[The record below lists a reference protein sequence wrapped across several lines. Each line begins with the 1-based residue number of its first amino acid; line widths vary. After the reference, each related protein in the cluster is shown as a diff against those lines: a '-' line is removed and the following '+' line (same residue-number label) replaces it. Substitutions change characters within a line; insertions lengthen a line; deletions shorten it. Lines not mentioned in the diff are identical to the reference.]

1 MDLKKLILIISTLSY
16 ITSDEPSVEYINA
29 CAKTQIAPADEDE
42 CIRSDIINDTTD
54 CCYVAYTDDQDKTV
68 KQCRIVNKGDSNTNS
83 VNNLKLE
90 LESEDTKLKEGT
102 SYNITCPKFGVI
114 NNNCGIVGHG
124 EPFKKEHCSTVKIA
138 EKYCCLLTFKVP
150 GDTET
155 HHACRLVEE
164 YIDKGK
170 TTKES
175 RNLIE
180 DLYEG
185 AILESGMC
193 SSVFK
198 KYSFYLLIITL
209 GLLFY

>member
-1 MDLKKLILIISTLSY
+1 MDLKKLIFIISTLSY
-16 ITSDEPSVEYINA
+16 IISVDYINE
-29 CAKTQIAPADEDE
+29 CTQTQIAPADEDE

-54 CCYVAYTDDQDKTV
+54 CCYVAYTDNQDTTV
-68 KQCRIVNKGDSNTNS
+68 KQCKLVTKENPKQNS
-83 VNNLKLE
+83 AHKLE
-90 LESEDTKLKEGT
+90 TSLNDEQIELKEGT
-102 SYNITCPKFGVI
+102 SFNITCPKFGVI

-138 EKYCCLLTFKVP
+138 EKYCCLLTFKIP

-155 HHACRLVEE
+155 HHACRLVED

-175 RNLIE
+175 RRLIE
-180 DLYEG
+180 NLYEG

-198 KYSFYLLIITL
+198 TYSFYLLIITL

>member
-1 MDLKKLILIISTLSY
+1 MDLKKLILIISILSY
-16 ITSDEPSVEYINA
+16 ITSVEYINA
-29 CAKTQIAPADEDE
+29 CAQTQIAPADEDE

-54 CCYVAYTDDQDKTV
+54 CCYVAYIDNQDKTV
-68 KQCRIVNKGDSNTNS
+68 KQCRVVDKEDSNTNS
-83 VNNLKLE
+83 VNYLKLKLE
-90 LESEDTKLKEGT
+90 DEPLKEGT
-102 SYNITCPKFGVI
+102 SLNITCPKFGVI

-175 RNLIE
+175 RDLIE